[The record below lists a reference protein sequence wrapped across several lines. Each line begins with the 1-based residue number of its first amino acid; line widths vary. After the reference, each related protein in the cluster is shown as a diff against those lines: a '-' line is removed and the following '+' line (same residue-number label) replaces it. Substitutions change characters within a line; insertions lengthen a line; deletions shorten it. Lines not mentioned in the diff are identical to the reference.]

1 MVNTYIDIDY
11 STLIAE
17 QKIKVV
23 QGREIK
29 RINPYS
35 ITLNNDTELK
45 ADEIVS
51 VSQQNIK
58 V

>member
-11 STLIAE
+11 STLTAE
-17 QKIKVV
+17 QKIKFV